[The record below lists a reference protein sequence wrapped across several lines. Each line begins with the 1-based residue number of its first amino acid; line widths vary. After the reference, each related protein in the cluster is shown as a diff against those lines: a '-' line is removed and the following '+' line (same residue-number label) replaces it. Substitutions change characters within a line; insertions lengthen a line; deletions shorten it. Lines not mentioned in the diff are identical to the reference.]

1 MEKNNSLFYIIENF
15 INEKDSN
22 ILINFFDQNDYLA
35 DDLEV
40 EHKHRNIHY
49 QHIKDTNILSILDYY
64 ANKNIFFIDHLFQT
78 KVKLWSSMRICRWL
92 PGDSMRMHI
101 DKNTTQRNSDMN
113 YSSLLYLNDDY
124 EGGEL
129 IFRDQVFKMKKFSCI
144 FFESDLHKHGVN
156 TLLKNKRYTIPS
168 WYKIK

>member
-49 QHIKDTNILSILDYY
+49 QHIKDTPYFL
-64 ANKNIFFIDHLFQT
+64 
-78 KVKLWSSMRICRWL
+78 
-92 PGDSMRMHI
+92 G
-101 DKNTTQRNSDMN
+101 
-113 YSSLLYLNDDY
+113 
-124 EGGEL
+124 
-129 IFRDQVFKMKKFSCI
+129 
-144 FFESDLHKHGVN
+144 
-156 TLLKNKRYTIPS
+156 
-168 WYKIK
+168 IK